1 MKKRTL
7 WVMAAILTL
16 CGSIMFTACSKD
28 DDKTNTTS
36 EEEPTPVENV
46 AEKIIGKW
54 MMADK
59 DGQPIPT
66 DMQTVYT
73 FTSPTQG
80 TVSTAITAVEVL
92 GEQWNASLPSEV
104 SVDGTKVTL
113 TNYPAENYKTVE
125 EFNITDISDTNF
137 TALHKVTMFDKNY
150 IFAYLEST
158 FSYVKVEQDFADKV
172 IGLWQCTGIQG
183 VETYNDANA
192 LLEFHED
199 GTYKYWRRDELGDWI
214 VVTNRD
220 YQHYF
225 VDGSLLATRW
235 KEADLPAQRELW
247 EIVSIS
253 GQQMVWKALRL
264 NEDGSTFQQEVTWK
278 KVI

>member
-1 MKKRTL
+1 MNKRIL

-104 SVDGTKVTL
+104 SIDGTKVTL

-183 VETYNDANA
+183 VETNNDANA

-235 KEADLPAQRELW
+235 KEASLPAQRELW
-247 EIVSIS
+247 EIASIS

>member
-172 IGLWQCTGIQG
+172 IGLWQCTGIHG

>member
-1 MKKRTL
+1 
-7 WVMAAILTL
+7 MAAILTL
-16 CGSIMFTACSKD
+16 CSSIMFTACSKD

-54 MMADK
+54 MIADK

-92 GEQWNASLPSEV
+92 GEQWNSSLPSEV

-235 KEADLPAQRELW
+235 KEASLPAQRELW
-247 EIVSIS
+247 EIASIS

>member
-1 MKKRTL
+1 MKKITL

-172 IGLWQCTGIQG
+172 IGLWQCIGIQG

-235 KEADLPAQRELW
+235 KEASLPEQRELW
-247 EIVSIS
+247 EISSIS